1 MELLRQGVDQTM
13 AENLMTSA
21 EQLLQPKVTPDGS
34 EILYISAP
42 KYPAAQSESSIFAIP
57 IAGGVPRL
65 VLKDVNIWNLQC
77 ARQPATLCMY
87 SISKG
92 NTMQTFRFYV
102 RSGKTPD
109 PPQVDPLCN
118 WGLSPDGS
126 LRAMVSN
133 PKGTIRLRSTFTGKS
148 NDVPI
153 GRGYELGSL
162 DWAPDGKSLFV
173 AGRSHGGQSVLLR
186 ITLDGRASVLLRS
199 DNSEILAALPSPD
212 GRFLAIPEAKDS
224 NNVWTVENF

>member
-65 VLKDVNIWNLQC
+65 VLKDVNI
-77 ARQPATLCMY
+77 
-87 SISKG
+87 
-92 NTMQTFRFYV
+92 
-102 RSGKTPD
+102 D

-126 LRAMVSN
+126 VRAMVSN

-162 DWAPDGKSLFV
+162 EWAPDGKSLFV

-224 NNVWTVENF
+224 NNVWAVENF